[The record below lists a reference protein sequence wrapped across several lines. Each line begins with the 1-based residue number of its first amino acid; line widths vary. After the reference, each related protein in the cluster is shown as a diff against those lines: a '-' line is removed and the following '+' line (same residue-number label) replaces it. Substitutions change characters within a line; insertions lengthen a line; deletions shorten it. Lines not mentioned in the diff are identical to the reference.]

1 MKKQFNKAYLYI
13 TPAIIGTLLFIV
25 YPIIK
30 TISLSFKSGSLLSST
45 FENVGL
51 NNYTELLKNP
61 EFIQTITNTAIY
73 TFFMVTISISLA
85 IVLAVWLNKNSI
97 IHNLTQSII
106 FTPHVISLVSV
117 AVLWLWIM
125 EPQYGFLNWI
135 LSTLHLPTSKW
146 LSSESSALMSLIL
159 IGIWKTLGY
168 NILIVLSG
176 LKSIPNY
183 IYEASKLDNAN
194 KRTNFFKVTLPLL
207 SPTIFFL
214 MITTTTAS
222 FQVFDEISIM
232 TQGGPVGS
240 TNMLSYYIYESGFI
254 YYDIGQASAASMF
267 LLAIVMIATYA
278 NFRLLS
284 KKVHYQ

>member
-1 MKKQFNKAYLYI
+1 M
-13 TPAIIGTLLFIV
+13 
-25 YPIIK
+25 
-30 TISLSFKSGSLLSST
+30 
-45 FENVGL
+45 
-51 NNYTELLKNP
+51 
-61 EFIQTITNTAIY
+61 
-73 TFFMVTISISLA
+73 
-85 IVLAVWLNKNSI
+85 
-97 IHNLTQSII
+97 
-106 FTPHVISLVSV
+106 SLVSV

-194 KRTNFFKVTLPLL
+194 KITNFFKVTLPLL

-240 TNMLSYYIYESGFI
+240 TNMLSFI
-254 YYDIGQASAASMF
+254 YMSLDLYTM
-267 LLAIVMIATYA
+267 T
-278 NFRLLS
+278 
-284 KKVHYQ
+284 

>member
-194 KRTNFFKVTLPLL
+194 KITNFFKVTLPLL

-254 YYDIGQASAASMF
+254 YYDIGQASAMSMF
-267 LLAIVMIATYA
+267 VSYSYDCYIC
-278 NFRLLS
+278 
-284 KKVHYQ
+284 

>member
-146 LSSESSALMSLIL
+146 LSSESSALMSLI
-159 IGIWKTLGY
+159 WKTLGY

-194 KRTNFFKVTLPLL
+194 KITNFFKVTLPLL

-267 LLAIVMIATYA
+267 LLAIVMIAT
-278 NFRLLS
+278 
-284 KKVHYQ
+284 

>member
-159 IGIWKTLGY
+159 IGIWKT
-168 NILIVLSG
+168 
-176 LKSIPNY
+176 
-183 IYEASKLDNAN
+183 
-194 KRTNFFKVTLPLL
+194 
-207 SPTIFFL
+207 
-214 MITTTTAS
+214 
-222 FQVFDEISIM
+222 
-232 TQGGPVGS
+232 
-240 TNMLSYYIYESGFI
+240 
-254 YYDIGQASAASMF
+254 
-267 LLAIVMIATYA
+267 
-278 NFRLLS
+278 
-284 KKVHYQ
+284 